1 MSSAVRQEVRRSIV
15 AIWENEVGGAP
26 PCSMSDGGV
35 RNGEGDG
42 SCEGEARSLAW
53 VCVATAGEEEERRP
67 FARRPSEPEPLAGG
81 VPLPLSPP
89 PLLPS
94 ASPPPA
100 ILQFAPAGL
109 YGTTRGFGD
118 DDALPAASEWRRRAV
133 VSAEVERAA
142 GRVCGAWWQGAG
154 YMATTCVMGVAGVN
168 TEIAAVSEVTVVLGE

>member
-1 MSSAVRQEVRRSIV
+1 MSSAVRQEVRGSIV
-15 AIWENEVGGAP
+15 AIWEDEVSGAP

-53 VCVATAGEEEERRP
+53 VCMATAGEEEERRP
-67 FARRPSEPEPLAGG
+67 FAWSPSEPEPLAGG

-100 ILQFAPAGL
+100 ISQFAPAGL
-109 YGTTRGFGD
+109 YGTTRGGSITFGSE
-118 DDALPAASEWRRRAV
+118 DALPAA
-133 VSAEVERAA
+133 
-142 GRVCGAWWQGAG
+142 
-154 YMATTCVMGVAGVN
+154 
-168 TEIAAVSEVTVVLGE
+168 GE

>member
-1 MSSAVRQEVRRSIV
+1 MEPHVDANVGSAVRKEGVRMSVV
-15 AIWENEVGGAP
+15 AIWENEVSGAP

-53 VCVATAGEEEERRP
+53 VCMATAGEEEERRP
-67 FARRPSEPEPLAGG
+67 FARRPPEPEPLAGG

-109 YGTTRGFGD
+109 YGT
-118 DDALPAASEWRRRAV
+118 V
-133 VSAEVERAA
+133 V
-142 GRVCGAWWQGAG
+142 
-154 YMATTCVMGVAGVN
+154 N
-168 TEIAAVSEVTVVLGE
+168 P